1 MGIALSGASA
11 RLPVLLAVLVT
22 ACLWA
27 GAALAAQPAD
37 AAKRATTKAELDR
50 ITKKLNDLDAWLGG
64 VERKRNQWQREIQA
78 SDREVARVGREV
90 EAAGAAVGRVR
101 QEMAVLQEEQARLQ
115 AQRQVQARHIGEHL
129 AAAQRMEGAD
139 LVKLLLNQESPD
151 TFDRMIRYHR
161 YFTTAR
167 LAALTEYRGLLQR
180 LQENEATLEQ
190 RAAESVRRE
199 ESLKREQASLVV
211 RRQERET
218 LLARLAEEEEDKAS
232 ERHRLQ
238 ADRQRVESLLA
249 ELERRTQALDGRTF
263 AARRGSLPWPLSGRV
278 VHAFGQPRADGYM
291 TWHGVMVQGQEG
303 AAVTA
308 VHRGKVVFA
317 DWLRGFGLL
326 TIIDHGSGYMTL
338 YGHADVLDRRV
349 GDWVEAGDVIAR
361 AGRSGGVST
370 PGLYFE
376 VRHQGRAT
384 DPIRWLAKR

>member
-1 MGIALSGASA
+1 MPL
-11 RLPVLLAVLVT
+11 LLAVIVT
-22 ACLWA
+22 GCLWA
-27 GAALAAQPAD
+27 GAGIAAQPAE
-37 AAKRATTKAELDR
+37 ANQRASTKAELDR
-50 ITKKLNDLDAWLGG
+50 ITRKLNDLDAWLGG
-64 VERKRNQWQREIQA
+64 VERKRSQWQREIQA

-90 EAAGAAVGRVR
+90 EAASGAVTAVRK
-101 QEMAVLQEEQARLQ
+101 EMATLQEEQTLLQ

-129 AAAQRMEGAD
+129 TAARRLEGED
-139 LVKLLLNQESPD
+139 FVKLLLNQESPD

-161 YFTTAR
+161 HFTTAR
-167 LAALTEYRGLLQR
+167 IAALGEYRSLLQR
-180 LQENEATLEQ
+180 LQENQTTLQQ
-190 RAAESVRRE
+190 RAEEAARRE
-199 ESLKREQASLVV
+199 AALKQEQASLVA

-218 LLARLAEEEEDKAS
+218 LLARLGEEEEDKAS
-232 ERHRLQ
+232 ERHRLD
-238 ADRQRVESLLA
+238 ADRTRVESLLA
-249 ELERRTQALDGRTF
+249 ELERRAQTLDGRTF

-278 VHAFGQPRADGYM
+278 LHAFGQPRADGYM

-303 AAVTA
+303 AAVTV
-308 VHRGKVVFA
+308 VHAGRVVFA

-338 YGHADVLDRRV
+338 YGHADVLGKRV